1 MHRESPFVTCP
12 VYETR
17 SFKLR
22 LVRKE
27 DAAGL
32 LACYADKDAVGR
44 MNADRCTSNF
54 YYQTMEEMQDCIAFW
69 LSEYEKKY
77 YVRFAVLFKENGKAV
92 GTMEIYPGE
101 KSVLRL
107 DLASEF
113 EQEEYVEELLVN
125 ALDHWYF
132 DFGIDV
138 IVLKA
143 DNTPKRLPVY
153 EKLGFR
159 ESDFRAGCGY
169 LERGQKKYFD
179 VKKGIAF
186 CGLACCV
193 CSENEMCS
201 GCRGDTCICE
211 ENCTIRPCCLQ
222 KGIEGCWE
230 CEEFPCKE
238 KMFDSVRIRAFGKY
252 IEEYGMD
259 LLMERLK
266 KNEEAKMQ
274 YHHYGKLTGD
284 YDGLE
289 NETAVIALLH
299 DR

>member
-1 MHRESPFVTCP
+1 MHRESPFVKCP
-12 VYETR
+12 VYETG

-22 LVRKE
+22 LVSIE
-27 DAAGL
+27 DAEGL
-32 LACYADKDAVGR
+32 LACYADRAAVAR
-44 MNADRCTSNF
+44 MNADNCTSDF
-54 YYQTMEEMQDCIAFW
+54 YYQTIEEMQECIRFW
-69 LSEYEKKY
+69 LDEYEKAY
-77 YVRFAVLFKENGKAV
+77 YVRFAVLYKESGKAV

-113 EQEEYVEELLVN
+113 EREEYVEELLIN

-138 IVLKA
+138 MVLKA
-143 DNTPKRLPVY
+143 DNTPNRLSVY
-153 EKLGFR
+153 ERLGFR

-169 LERGQKKYFD
+169 LERGQKKFFD
-179 VKKGIAF
+179 ARKGIAY

-201 GCRGDTCICE
+201 GCRGNICKCE
-211 ENCTIRPCCLQ
+211 ENCVIRPCCIK

-252 IEEYGMD
+252 AGEYKMD
-259 LLMERLK
+259 SLMERLQ

-289 NETAVIALLH
+289 NEAAVIALLH
-299 DR
+299 NR